1 MWVEKSIYPRI
12 ETGVAYTEDMKDELV
27 EEFNGG
33 NFNQGSAILKLKY
46 YAPKNLLVQHLPLK
60 EREKKIEINRMQK
73 GYILD
78 TLNSIIFKKS

>member
-33 NFNQGSAILKLKY
+33 NFNQESAPLKLKY
-46 YAPKNLLVQHLPLK
+46 YAPKNLLVQHLPVK

-73 GYILD
+73 GYIVD